1 MSINWFPGHMVK
13 ARKEISE
20 NIKLVD
26 IIIEIVDA
34 RAPMSTRN
42 PELEKLFAQKP
53 VLVVLNKMDLVD
65 ANDVKAWIK
74 RINREKAAAVA
85 VNALNRQGFQAVMRE
100 IEKLYKPAAEAMLER
115 GWRVRPPRVM
125 VVGIPNVGKS
135 TFLNSV
141 VGRKSAKTGPQPG
154 VTRGKQWVRVEGK
167 IDFLDTPGLMWPKVD
182 SPEQGLKLASLALV
196 GEKAYNSTEVAYY
209 IVRTTLEQSP
219 GTIETRYKVDSLEGL
234 NEEQVFEKIA
244 LRKGFIDGESPD
256 LQRAVNDV
264 ITEYRK
270 GHLLKIALDRPD
282 ML

>member
-13 ARKEISE
+13 ARREISE

-26 IIIEIVDA
+26 IVIELVDA

-42 PELEKLFAQKP
+42 PELEKLFAHKP

-65 ANDVKAWIK
+65 PDDVKAWIK
-74 RINREKAAAVA
+74 RLHREKIGAVA
-85 VNALNRQGFQAVMRE
+85 VNALNRQGFQAVMKE
-100 IEKLYKPAAEAMLER
+100 IDRLYKPAADAMVER
-115 GWRVRPPRVM
+115 GWRIRPPRVM

-141 VGRKSAKTGPQPG
+141 VGKKSARTGPQPG

-167 IDFLDTPGLMWPKVD
+167 IDFLDTPGLMWPKVE

-196 GEKAYNSTEVAYY
+196 GEKAYDTAEVASF
-209 IVRTTLEQSP
+209 IVRTTLKQNP
-219 GTIETRYKVDSLEGL
+219 GAMETRYKVDSLSGL
-234 NEEQVFEKIA
+234 NDEQVFEKIA

-256 LQRAVNDV
+256 LQRAVIDV
-264 ITEYRK
+264 INEYRK
-270 GHLLKIALDRPD
+270 GNLLQSALDRPE